1 MQRHITAVERVE
13 QALWRAGAQAGAP
26 PFATPVEAWQA
37 GVMRAI
43 RLAADRDGREADF
56 SWLVLQRAAT
66 LLVLTAALSWLLVW
80 QITPAT
86 ETVLAQEAW
95 LNHSDVVNVDTW
107 NGE

>member
-43 RLAADRDGREADF
+43 RLAVGADRRFE
-56 SWLVLQRAAT
+56 LV
-66 LLVLTAALSWLLVW
+66 VG
-80 QITPAT
+80 
-86 ETVLAQEAW
+86 LA
-95 LNHSDVVNVDTW
+95 NHSGDGDRAGAGSLAESFGRGQRGHLERGVKPL
-107 NGE
+107 

>member
-1 MQRHITAVERVE
+1 MQRDTTAVDQVE
-13 QALWRAGAQAGAP
+13 QALWRAGARSSAP
-26 PFATPVEAWQA
+26 AFATPVEAWQA

-43 RLAADRDGREADF
+43 RLAADRGGLDVDF
-56 SWLVLQRAAT
+56 SWLALQRAAA

-86 ETVLAQEAW
+86 ETLLAQEAW
-95 LNHSDVVNVDTW
+95 LSHSDVVNVDSW